1 MKWLAGECNEKMV
14 KPSFFFLG
22 SSGFWLAA
30 LVCKKYFIGLN
41 FSFQTCLYVLFFDW
55 LPKTRG

>member
-30 LVCKKYFIGLN
+30 LVCKK
-41 FSFQTCLYVLFFDW
+41 
-55 LPKTRG
+55 